1 MTKKPNIVVVLMDNL
16 GYGELGVYG
25 GGILRGA
32 PTTRIDG
39 LAAEGLR
46 LLNFNVEAQCT
57 PSRAALMTGRY
68 PIRGGNATV
77 PNGRDVYGLMQSEV
91 SLARLLSDA
100 GYATGIFGKWHLGNS
115 PGRYPTDHGFDEW
128 FGIPNSSGDCFWPTN
143 EFFDKDH
150 VKYTHVLQSTRGEP
164 PQSVRLF
171 DIEARAKMD
180 RWVTDRTVDFM
191 RRQVAEDRPFFAYV
205 PYTLVH
211 WPTMPHPDFAGKTGN
226 GVWADSL
233 AQMDAYVG
241 ELLDTMDE
249 LGIAEDTLFIF
260 TSDNGPEMNRQ
271 WAGSSGPW
279 RGTYFTA
286 LEGSLRVPFI
296 ARWPGRIPEG
306 TISNEIVHIMDLYPT
321 LARIGG
327 TDVPQDRLIDG
338 VDQADFI
345 TGKQVKSNRES
356 FICYVGSE
364 IFGIKWRDWKVTR
377 KEMERGSD
385 PIKTFGV
392 WNIVNLIIDPKEE
405 LSEIYRLQNR
415 WVMTP
420 VSRLLEAHMQSLR
433 DNPPV
438 APGTPDPG

>member
-1 MTKKPNIVVVLMDNL
+1 MPKKPNIVVVLMDNL

-32 PTTRIDG
+32 ATTRIDN

-100 GYATGIFGKWHLGNS
+100 GYSTAIFGKWHLGNS

-143 EFFDKDH
+143 EFFDKEH

-164 PQSVRLF
+164 PKQVRLF
-171 DIEARAKMD
+171 DMEARQKMD
-180 RWVTDRTVDFM
+180 RWVTDRTVDYM
-191 RRQVAEDRPFFAYV
+191 RRQAAEGRPFFAYV

-211 WPTMPHPDFAGKTGN
+211 WPTMPHPDFAGRTGN

-241 ELLDTMDE
+241 ELLDTLDE
-249 LGIAEDTLFIF
+249 LGIADDTLFIF

-296 ARWPGRIPEG
+296 ARWPGRIPAG
-306 TISNEIVHIMDLYPT
+306 TISNEIMHIMDLYPT
-321 LARIGG
+321 LARVGG
-327 TDVPQDRLIDG
+327 TEPPQDRLIDG
-338 VDQADFI
+338 VDQTDFM
-345 TGKQVKSNRES
+345 TGRQEKSNRES

-364 IFGIKWRDWKVTR
+364 IFGIKWRNWKITR
-377 KEMERGSD
+377 KELERGSD

-438 APGTPDPG
+438 APGTPDP

>member
-1 MTKKPNIVVVLMDNL
+1 MTKTPNIVVILMDNL
-16 GYGELGVYG
+16 GYGELGCYG

-32 PTTRIDG
+32 PTPRIDG
-39 LAAEGLR
+39 LASEGTR

-57 PSRAALMTGRY
+57 PSRAAFMTGRY

-77 PNGRDVYGLMQSEV
+77 PNGRDVYGLMQSEI

-128 FGIPNSSGDCFWPTN
+128 IGIPNSSGDAFWPTN
-143 EFFDKDH
+143 EFFDPNH
-150 VKYTHVLQSTRGEP
+150 VKLTNVL
-164 PQSVRLF
+164 
-171 DIEARAKMD
+171 EARKGEAPRPVRVFDLDARARMD
-180 RWVTDRTVDFM
+180 REVTDRTKSFM
-191 RRQVAEDRPFFAYV
+191 RRCAGEGKRFFAYV
-205 PYTLVH
+205 PYTLMH
-211 WPTMPHPDFAGKTGN
+211 WPTLAHPDFAGSTRN
-226 GVWADSL
+226 GMWADSL
-233 AQMDAYVG
+233 AQMDAYTG
-241 ELLDTMDE
+241 ELLDTIDE
-249 LGIAEDTLFIF
+249 LGIRDDTLFIF

-296 ARWPGRIPEG
+296 ARWPGRIPAGE
-306 TISNEIVHIMDLYPT
+306 ISNEIVHIMDLYPT

-327 TDVPQDRLIDG
+327 TAAPTDRLIDG
-338 VDQADFI
+338 VDQTDFL
-345 TGKQVKSNRES
+345 TAAQRNSNREH

-385 PIKTFGV
+385 PVKSYSV
-392 WNIVNLIIDPKEE
+392 YNIVNLLIDPKEE
-405 LSEIYRLQNR
+405 LSEVYRLQNR

-420 VSRLLEAHMQSLR
+420 VSRLLEAHAQSLR
-433 DNPPV
+433 DHPPV
-438 APGTPDPG
+438 APGTPDPV